1 VLLASGV
8 VGLFLM
14 LALPGLAWA
23 DTAVAEPPTTA
34 AAPTGETT
42 PAGTTTTPPAA
53 DQSTPPATDEAT
65 PTQPATPTDDG
76 TTTPTDDGAGA
87 APAPPPSE
95 SAPVVTDPASDGS
108 TPAPQPV
115 EAVPTPT
122 ITPLPVPP
130 DTPVVTPDPRPATA
144 ISASTWSAATPQQA
158 TVTLPT
164 GPEDQVTPAV
174 AATAPDAAPP
184 AKHPVAPAAPAP
196 DLEHFTLDPSGP
208 AVQQI
213 TAPARPDPVAF
224 GHEAQPPEN
233 LTVEL
238 VTPQVAA
245 PAGSSLLAVLA
256 SYILPGSGPVPPATF
271 MMLVLLGLILAVAY
285 APRPGGSERIW
296 LSGLLGPG
304 SGHDPAVRRPG

>member
-1 VLLASGV
+1 MLLASGV
-8 VGLFLM
+8 AGLFLM

-23 DTAVAEPPTTA
+23 DTAVAD
-34 AAPTGETT
+34 
-42 PAGTTTTPPAA
+42 PPATA
-53 DQSTPPATDEAT
+53 STPGAEATPTDGTTPPATDGTTPSAEAT
-65 PTQPATPTDDG
+65 PSQPATPTDDG
-76 TTTPTDDGAGA
+76 TTTPTDNGAGA

-95 SAPVVTDPASDGS
+95 SAPVVTDPVSDGS

-115 EAVPTPT
+115 EVAPTPT
-122 ITPLPVPP
+122 AGTPLPVPP
-130 DTPVVTPDPRPATA
+130 DTPVVTPDTRPAAA
-144 ISASTWSAATPQQA
+144 ISATTWSAATPQA
-158 TVTLPT
+158 PVVTLPK

-174 AATAPDAAPP
+174 AATQPDAAPP
-184 AKHPVAPAAPAP
+184 AKRPVAHVAPAPG
-196 DLEHFTLDPSGP
+196 LERFTLDPSGP

-213 TAPARPDPVAF
+213 TAPVRTDPVSF
-224 GHEAQPPEN
+224 GHEVQPPDN

-238 VTPQVAA
+238 VAPQVAA

-285 APRPGGSERIW
+285 APRPSGSERIW
-296 LSGLLGPG
+296 LSGLLGPS